1 MSIEWS
7 KSLATG
13 LEWQDNQHKEL
24 FKRISSLIDAMN
36 VGLGREEVGRLF
48 KFLDEYFVVHFEAE
62 DEAMRKYN
70 FPGGPF
76 HMAEHRR
83 FQQDVELIKDEC
95 KGNITTGTVIKIQ
108 RLVVDWLINHIG
120 GIDKALGE
128 YILRIDK
135 KASAEGVR
143 HEDQSSRTTP
153 PKTLS

>member
-36 VGLGREEVGRLF
+36 VGLGREEVSRLF
-48 KFLDEYFVVHFEAE
+48 RFLDEYFVVHFEAE
-62 DEAMRKYN
+62 DEAMRKHN
-70 FPGGPF
+70 FPGGTF

-83 FQQDVELIKDEC
+83 FQQDVEVIKDEC
-95 KGNITTGTVIKIQ
+95 NGNVTTGTVIKVQ

-128 YILRIDK
+128 FILRAEK
-135 KASAEGVR
+135 KAACEAA
-143 HEDQSSRTTP
+143 HQDQNNATS

>member
-7 KSLATG
+7 RSLATG

-48 KFLDEYFVVHFEAE
+48 KFLDEYFVVHFNAE
-62 DEAMRKYN
+62 DEAMMKYN

-83 FQQDVELIKDEC
+83 FQQDVELIREEC
-95 KGNITTGTVIKIQ
+95 NGNITTGTVIKVQ

-128 YILRIDK
+128 YILRIEK
-135 KASAEGVR
+135 KAAFDAA
-143 HEDQSSRTTP
+143 HQDQSNATS
-153 PKTLS
+153 PKNLS